1 MVCENKNGKIQGRSS
16 QSANDNQGNMLIN
29 KENESTYEK
38 KKSLVKNKFKSNL
51 LKIMIQPYNKNE
63 KIKSLYFN
71 YS

>member
-1 MVCENKNGKIQGRSS
+1 
-16 QSANDNQGNMLIN
+16 MLIN

-51 LKIMIQPYNKNE
+51 LKIMIQPDNKNE